1 MKQND
6 SIALLIIDALNEG
19 AEDSYWKK
27 QLPVLYD
34 TINNCNNIKLIL
46 SVRSQ
51 SDDYLYSTFAKNKNV
66 EDMTIDGFSD
76 VEKATND
83 YFKEYRIENPENKTI
98 MQRYKS
104 DFKNPLFLKIF
115 CQAAKSYGINNV
127 IDSPRSNLYVYY
139 ILEKNADICRKVDED
154 EYRYITIKFLMD
166 LANYSLN
173 YRHCLPV
180 PREKARIYA
189 DRICRNR
196 TWSNNLLNVCL
207 KENVLLPIINNNY
220 NCVQFEYEQL
230 GDFLKVATIK
240 NSKRN
245 EQSIRSFL
253 LDENKKHSS
262 RYLEHFIIA
271 LLSEWDFQMPYY

>member
-1 MKQND
+1 
-6 SIALLIIDALNEG
+6 
-19 AEDSYWKK
+19 
-27 QLPVLYD
+27 
-34 TINNCNNIKLIL
+34 
-46 SVRSQ
+46 
-51 SDDYLYSTFAKNKNV
+51 
-66 EDMTIDGFSD
+66 
-76 VEKATND
+76 
-83 YFKEYRIENPENKTI
+83 
-98 MQRYKS
+98 
-104 DFKNPLFLKIF
+104 
-115 CQAAKSYGINNV
+115 
-127 IDSPRSNLYVYY
+127 
-139 ILEKNADICRKVDED
+139 
-154 EYRYITIKFLMD
+154 MD